1 MEMTAYYIPVIGA
14 VCYVVIE
21 LIKLIAGGSER
32 MKNLYPLISTCLGAV
47 LAVIFYYAEPGAIS
61 SSFPEAVLI
70 GMASGLSATG
80 SDQIVKRLAAFFRGD
95 NGENSDS

>member
-32 MKNLYPLISTCLGAV
+32 MKNMPNRERYH
-47 LAVIFYYAEPGAIS
+47 
-61 SSFPEAVLI
+61 
-70 GMASGLSATG
+70 
-80 SDQIVKRLAAFFRGD
+80 RLFRRQC
-95 NGENSDS
+95 